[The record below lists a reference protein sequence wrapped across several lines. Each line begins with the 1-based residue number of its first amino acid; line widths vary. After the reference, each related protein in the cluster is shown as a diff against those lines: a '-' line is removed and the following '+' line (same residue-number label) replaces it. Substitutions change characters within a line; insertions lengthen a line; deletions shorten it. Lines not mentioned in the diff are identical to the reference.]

1 MNNLRKV
8 KLLTSLKTTLDFLE
22 TVLSILKILA
32 ILIMIFQAIFLS
44 QQKKNAL

>member
-22 TVLSILKILA
+22 MVLSILKILA

-44 QQKKNAL
+44 QLKKNA